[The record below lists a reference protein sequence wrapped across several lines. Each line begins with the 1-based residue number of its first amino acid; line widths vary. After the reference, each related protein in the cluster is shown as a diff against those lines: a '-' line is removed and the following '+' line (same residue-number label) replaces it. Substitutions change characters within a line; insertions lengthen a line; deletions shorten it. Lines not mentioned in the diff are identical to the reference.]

1 MGGEGGTFSALRHRD
16 FRLLWTGLVVS
27 AIGTWMQIVAQSLLV
42 LKITH
47 GSAFALGTV
56 SLAQAASFFLFAL
69 LGGSIADRLDKRR
82 LLLCTQAISATLALI
97 LGILTLTGAI
107 QFWMILVLAFL
118 NGTVL
123 SFDQPARG
131 SLIPALVPPR
141 DLMNA
146 ISLQSMVF
154 NGASL
159 LGPALAGVTVG
170 LIGYAGNFFLNAASF
185 AGVLFALYAMRVPAG
200 AARTHQ
206 QPVLAAIHDAMGTVR
221 REPVLPWIL
230 SGYGAM
236 LFFGPSAA
244 LILPVYAV
252 NILHIGPERL
262 GLLFSSSGLGAIA
275 GSLLA
280 ASMGDVRRKGMLY
293 FAGMLLW
300 VAALAAFAVSEWLWL
315 SMLALAVF
323 GMGQTLAGA
332 TTITLLQT
340 RVAGQMR
347 GRMMSLITLLV
358 MGVRPLGDFPAGTLI
373 AVIGG
378 PGTVLLS
385 SAAVGA
391 YGLFVF
397 LTHPTV
403 RSAASLP
410 TPANEAV
417 MGGQS

>member
-1 MGGEGGTFSALRHRD
+1 
-16 FRLLWTGLVVS
+16 
-27 AIGTWMQIVAQSLLV
+27 
-42 LKITH
+42 
-47 GSAFALGTV
+47 
-56 SLAQAASFFLFAL
+56 
-69 LGGSIADRLDKRR
+69 
-82 LLLCTQAISATLALI
+82 
-97 LGILTLTGAI
+97 
-107 QFWMILVLAFL
+107 
-118 NGTVL
+118 
-123 SFDQPARG
+123 
-131 SLIPALVPPR
+131 
-141 DLMNA
+141 
-146 ISLQSMVF
+146 
-154 NGASL
+154 
-159 LGPALAGVTVG
+159 
-170 LIGYAGNFFLNAASF
+170 
-185 AGVLFALYAMRVPAG
+185 
-200 AARTHQ
+200 
-206 QPVLAAIHDAMGTVR
+206 
-221 REPVLPWIL
+221 
-230 SGYGAM
+230 M